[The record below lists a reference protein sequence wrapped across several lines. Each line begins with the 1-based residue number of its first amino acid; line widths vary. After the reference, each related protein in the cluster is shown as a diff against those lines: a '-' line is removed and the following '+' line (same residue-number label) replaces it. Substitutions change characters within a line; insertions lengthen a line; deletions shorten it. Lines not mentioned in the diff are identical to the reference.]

1 MPLTFLLDLP
11 GLHIELLAQAFY
23 WMVAALYMLHVSI
36 SITILRTVFCRDID
50 GVAYLAADMR
60 VKCDSSRRVEAVLW
74 VSIGVVAIIIG
85 VPVLLLLL
93 QYRSLRHIARLKKNV
108 ARVRSLGLVAGRLK
122 AAHRA
127 ARARVEGEV
136 KRQQEESTCKR
147 AGEGLNDAGINV
159 VVKKGEHVGGAATAS
174 GTPSTTLEGAVT
186 TAKRTRSPRRNNWI
200 RTGAP
205 RQSKTTAVK
214 RKSVKVH
221 GGAGG
226 KLKSITQAY
235 SHKRWWFV
243 AVDMLRKV
251 VYASAGLLVAT
262 DQGPLAQ
269 IFASLVAV
277 VAFQGVLYV
286 CDPYFRDVH
295 RTLVNVCQGSL
306 GLFLLCTMRM
316 LQETSNAA
324 TWAVAAI
331 ILCFVRKKT

>member
-1 MPLTFLLDLP
+1 
-11 GLHIELLAQAFY
+11 
-23 WMVAALYMLHVSI
+23 MVAALYMLHVSI

-74 VSIGVVAIIIG
+74 VSVGVVAIIIG

-93 QYRSLRHIARLKKNV
+93 QYRSLRHIARLKKNT
-108 ARVRSLGLVAGRLK
+108 ARVRSLGLIAGRLK
-122 AAHRA
+122 VAHRA

-136 KRQQEESTCKR
+136 KRQEEESKR
-147 AGEGLNDAGINV
+147 AGEGLNDAGITVGSTV
-159 VVKKGEHVGGAATAS
+159 VAKKGEHVGGAATAS
-174 GTPSTTLEGAVT
+174 GTPSTTLEVAVAVT
-186 TAKRTRSPRRNNWI
+186 TVKRTRSPRRTNWI

-214 RKSVKVH
+214 RRSVKVH

-226 KLKSITQAY
+226 KLKSITRAY

-306 GLFLLCTMRM
+306 GLFLLCTVRM

-324 TWAVAAI
+324 MWATAAI
-331 ILCFVRKKT
+331 ILCFVRKETARYSSNEKSWRC